1 MFASHCLGLKF
12 LKFHKR
18 KKCSMNKKLIKTR
31 SVDRKKKEK
40 EKENLK
46 DDTSNLI

>member
-1 MFASHCLGLKF
+1 
-12 LKFHKR
+12 
-18 KKCSMNKKLIKTR
+18 MNKKLIKTH
-31 SVDRKKKEK
+31 SVDSKKEK

>member
-1 MFASHCLGLKF
+1 
-12 LKFHKR
+12 
-18 KKCSMNKKLIKTR
+18 MNKKLIKTH

-46 DDTSNLI
+46 DDTSNLIWKMTNRNFFKTSLNEFIN